1 MSLREHRHSP
11 SRRQAA
17 LALLALPFGLAARA
31 QVAPAAFAHAEQA
44 LQERLT
50 DVESVAVLLR
60 GRAVYEFYR
69 DAAPDKLR
77 DVQSVEKSALS
88 ALVGIALAGGQLRD
102 LDQPVVSIVPE
113 WAALNA
119 DPRAREITVRHLLT
133 MTAGFDQ
140 KDAVGTPI
148 KLPPPQA
155 WARPLATAPGG
166 KFAYDN
172 SIIPMLGAVLER
184 ATGMPLPVYARRVLV
199 EPLGMMEPSYQASL
213 RLRTM
218 DMARLGLLFLQN
230 GAWDGKQ
237 LLSPD
242 YVAAATRPQTDGGPP
257 VAMPYGYMWW
267 IVPGPA
273 PARTFMAS
281 GYAGQ
286 LIWVHPPLDLVVAIT
301 STVSPAS
308 QRRGHAIQLLRGGLL
323 AAAESL
329 HGSASR

>member
-1 MSLREHRHSP
+1 MSSRDHRHSP
-11 SRRQAA
+11 SRRHAA
-17 LALLALPFGLAARA
+17 LALLALPFGLPARA
-31 QVAPAAFAHAEQA
+31 QVASPAFAQAEQA
-44 LQERLT
+44 LQQTLT
-50 DVESVAVLLR
+50 DVDSVAVLLR

-69 DAAPDKLR
+69 DASPDKLR

-88 ALVGIALAGGQLRD
+88 ALVGIALANGQLRD

-113 WAALNA
+113 WTALNA
-119 DPRAREITVRHLLT
+119 DARAREITVRHLVT

-148 KLPPPQA
+148 KLPPAQA
-155 WARPLATAPGG
+155 WERPLATAPGA

-184 ATGMPLPVYARRVLV
+184 ATGMPLPEYARRFLV
-199 EPLGMMEPSYQASL
+199 EPLGMMNPSYQATL
-213 RLRTM
+213 RLRTI

-230 GAWDGKQ
+230 GTWEGKQ

-242 YVAAATRPQTDGGPP
+242 YVAAATSPQNGGGPP
-257 VAMPYGYMWW
+257 VAFPYGYMWW

-273 PARTFMAS
+273 RTFMAS

-286 LIWVHPPLDLVVAIT
+286 VIWVHPPLDLVVAIT